1 MGLIAFHQLKEGM
14 VTASEV
20 EDLYG
25 RLLAAKGTKLTEDH
39 LILFKTWGVIE
50 ANIAGESSNDS
61 EEDLLARLDP
71 RLHEAIE
78 KRLRRR
84 FARCDLN
91 QPANQKLFQ
100 ACTLRL
106 ADRGDHKGALVT
118 DYGGYEETE
127 SNKRYERPN
136 HSIDPVSFVQNEVS
150 LPVLPDMIYELIET
164 LRNPNSSPKQIAG
177 LIGKD
182 VSLSFK
188 ILRLVNSVLY
198 GFPSK
203 IDTLSRAVLVLGN
216 KPLISLAMSIKLLT
230 FFDNIPSTLVNM
242 RSFLDHSITCGILA
256 RIIGSCKNFPNTE
269 RLFVG
274 GLLHDIGRLV
284 LYTDSSS
291 LAKEALGRAKRKQDL
306 LYEAENE
313 VFGFDHAKVGGL
325 LLRKWKLPASLEAI
339 VEYHHAPLEYRD
351 PLEPAVVHLADVI
364 SNAVESGSSGERLVP
379 PLSTH
384 AWERIGLSA
393 RMLPMLLEQM
403 EVQRKLVLSGFL
415 SGH

>member
-1 MGLIAFHQLKEGM
+1 MK
-14 VTASEV
+14 
-20 EDLYG
+20 
-25 RLLAAKGTKLTEDH
+25 
-39 LILFKTWGVIE
+39 
-50 ANIAGESSNDS
+50 
-61 EEDLLARLDP
+61 
-71 RLHEAIE
+71 
-78 KRLRRR
+78 
-84 FARCDLN
+84 
-91 QPANQKLFQ
+91 
-100 ACTLRL
+100 
-106 ADRGDHKGALVT
+106 
-118 DYGGYEETE
+118 
-127 SNKRYERPN
+127 
-136 HSIDPVSFVQNEVS
+136 
-150 LPVLPDMIYELIET
+150 
-164 LRNPNSSPKQIAG
+164 
-177 LIGKD
+177 
-182 VSLSFK
+182 
-188 ILRLVNSVLY
+188 LVNSVLY

-242 RSFLDHSITCGILA
+242 RSFLNHSITCGILA